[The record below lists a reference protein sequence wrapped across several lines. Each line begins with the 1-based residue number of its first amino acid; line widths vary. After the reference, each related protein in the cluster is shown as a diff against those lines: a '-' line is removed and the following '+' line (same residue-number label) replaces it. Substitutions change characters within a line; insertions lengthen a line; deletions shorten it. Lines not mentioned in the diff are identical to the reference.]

1 MNPRA
6 RKPSDAP
13 PRARASQK
21 PPRRPPRAIV
31 LLGNQRFD
39 PTVKHALDELE
50 LEGPIATITAG
61 WQERESEDRELT
73 EHLGCRTFNL
83 LLHRRADEVF
93 ARDRELRAA
102 HRKRQE
108 TLRHKQDFYRIRLEH
123 ELDANRVIRQRR
135 APAEILAEEKTASIE
150 AIRDLDRYHVAQCE
164 RIHAEYEREV
174 QPFERPHVAAHRR
187 ELADIFSQCNA
198 LAITGG
204 HVASIL
210 NRMRLFGVAELLDGH
225 VVCGWSAGAM
235 VLTDRVVLF
244 HDSPPQGQGAA
255 EVLDRG
261 LGLAPGLVV
270 LPHPETRLKITDE
283 ERVGVLARR
292 FAPARCLAFPERT
305 QVTLE
310 RTSEG
315 SLEFVRPTG
324 VVELAAD
331 GTTELHGIPPAPPSR
346 PGIAAPFYA
355 EGGATLP
362 GFDVGRASSPGS
374 VRASSPGSARPS
386 TAGSARPSTAG
397 AARPSTAGAG
407 RGSNPG
413 FGDGSS
419 G

>member
-6 RKPSDAP
+6 RKLSDP
-13 PRARASQK
+13 PRARTSQK

-39 PTVKHALDELE
+39 PTVKAALDELE

-93 ARDRELRAA
+93 AHDRELRAA

-123 ELDANRVIRQRR
+123 ELDANQVIRQRR
-135 APAEILAEEKTASIE
+135 APPEILAEEKTASIE
-150 AIRDLDRYHVAQCE
+150 AIRDLDRYHLAQCE
-164 RIHAEYEREV
+164 RVHAEYEREV
-174 QPFERPHVAAHRR
+174 RPFERPHVAAHRR
-187 ELADIFSQCNA
+187 ELADMLAQCNA

-270 LPHPETRLKITDE
+270 LPHPETRLKLHDD
-283 ERVGVLARR
+283 ERVGVIARR
-292 FAPARCLAFPERT
+292 FAPARCLAFPERR
-305 QVTLE
+305 QITLE
-310 RTSEG
+310 RTHDE
-315 SLEFVRPTG
+315 SLELVRPTG
-324 VVELAAD
+324 IVELAPD
-331 GTTELHGIPPAPPSR
+331 GTTAVHGIPPAPPSR

-355 EGGATLP
+355 EGGSTLP
-362 GFDVGRASSPGS
+362 VFEVGRPSSPGAARPSSPGAARPSSPGS
-374 VRASSPGSARPS
+374 LRPSSP
-386 TAGSARPSTAG
+386 G
-397 AARPSTAGAG
+397 AARPSTPGAG
-407 RGSNPG
+407 RGSDPG
-413 FGDGSS
+413 FGEGSS